1 MELLYEHNVPMSEWA
16 NLLVDKLTV
25 LTRNIIANIPSMITV
40 TCWEQKYKRDQSNR
54 GRRNSFGENSTSAS
68 VSSQTSGSGIVRC
81 VVPEDRCFS
90 LCSDIPYDIN
100 LTSLDISDLFVS
112 DFSEEEHLVEEG
124 V

>member
-1 MELLYEHNVPMSEWA
+1 
-16 NLLVDKLTV
+16 
-25 LTRNIIANIPSMITV
+25 MITV
-40 TCWEQKYKRDQSNR
+40 YWEQKYKRDQSNR

-100 LTSLDISDLFVS
+100 LTSTLDISDLFVS